1 MTRLGNL
8 LAKYTLQGK
17 WNEHN
22 TVEVRDKKMKVPT
35 PKALAAERLWKK
47 GAVRYW
53 SSELKNA
60 IALILGVAGSD
71 VSRIFQLQ
79 ISSDRW
85 QQIENAVKRLANY
98 PAWSDEPIEP
108 VLNTNVLEQVRQGL
122 SDWAAKN
129 RATTLDAYFIAERTR
144 PE

>member
-35 PKALAAERLWKK
+35 PEALTAERLWKK

-98 PAWSDEPIEP
+98 PAWSDETIEP
-108 VLNTNVLEQVRQGL
+108 VLNTNVLEQVREGL